1 MDVIPAPD
9 RRRFVNW
16 FLGTSFGALVISIIY
31 PIARF
36 LTPPRIAE
44 SSSDQVEAGD
54 TNDPQ
59 LREKGFKIIRFGVEP
74 VIVVRVAEGNFRA
87 FSATCTHLDCIVGYR
102 KDRSL
107 IWCNCHGGAYDLNGR
122 NVGGPPPRPLTAYTV
137 NLVPKGGTSVIVV
150 SRA

>member
-16 FLGTSFGALVISIIY
+16 FLGTSLGALVISIIY

>member
-16 FLGTSFGALVISIIY
+16 FLGTSFGALIISIIY

-59 LREKGFKIIRFGVEP
+59 LREKGFKIIRFGAEP

-122 NVGGPPPRPLTAYTV
+122 NVGGPPPRPLTAYAV